1 MFWGSNNNLG
11 FGIFPDDEAVD
22 FNEDMEDQ
30 KEVVCRL
37 KGMIA
42 AHDRGR
48 SDSSSSQENER
59 VRSRQKCKKVPMT
72 AVEETRINCT
82 EHEEEEVLYWCKED
96 QIMVCKEC
104 LIFGKHR
111 LHTALKGEEMR

>member
-1 MFWGSNNNLG
+1 M
-11 FGIFPDDEAVD
+11 D
-22 FNEDMEDQ
+22 DQ
-30 KEVVCRL
+30 KKVVSRL

-42 AHDRGR
+42 ANVRGR
-48 SDSSSSQENER
+48 SDSSSSQENEWAR
-59 VRSRQKCKKVPMT
+59 IRKKCKKVPMI
-72 AVEETRINCT
+72 AVEESRINCT

-111 LHTALKGEEMR
+111 FHTALKGEEMRYTCLSL